1 MKRLLPIL
9 LAIVVT
15 VGIGGCSSAYY
26 SEEEV
31 CAMVWSR
38 LNVEAYE
45 AQGVYLDR
53 SSAEALYQGENKW
66 LFTVHGKQCTVEETR
81 AQRALRQRGIKTQPT
96 VPWMPGGPLT
106 LTAIFYEKTGVIEIQ
121 RLAQVYGD

>member
-1 MKRLLPIL
+1 MKKLLPIL
-9 LAIVVT
+9 LAILLT

-38 LNVEAYE
+38 LHVETYA

-53 SSAEALYQGENKW
+53 SSAEALYQGKNKW
-66 LFTVHGKQCTVEETR
+66 LFTVHGKQVEETWAR
-81 AQRALRQRGIKTQPT
+81 RALRQMGIEPQPT
-96 VPWMPGGPLT
+96 VPPEIQGKRLT
-106 LTAIFYEKTGVIEIQ
+106 LTVIFYEKTGVIEIQ
-121 RLAQVYGD
+121 GIE